1 MHLREEGC
9 QMHIKNF
16 MEDAVMHQLDGV
28 LAKYPDI
35 CHCEQCKSD
44 IAALAL
50 NQLPPKYVSTERGE
64 IFSRVGE
71 METQNSVEILQ
82 AILKAIAVVRAHP
95 RHDHQKA

>member
-1 MHLREEGC
+1 
-9 QMHIKNF
+9 MHIRNF
-16 MEDAVMHQLDGV
+16 MEDAVAHQLDSV

-64 IFSRVGE
+64 IFSRVNE
-71 METQNSVEILQ
+71 METQNAVEILQ
-82 AILKAIAVVRAHP
+82 AILQAIAVVRAHP
-95 RHDHQKA
+95 RHSQPKS